1 MRACFASGESTEL
14 CRLSITPPLRVYTAA
29 VNLHRR
35 SGNSWYRF
43 IGLFVLRIRTFSR
56 YTPKPPTGM
65 ATKSNESLPTRK
77 GVYLQEIDLNRTEA
91 DTDIDII
98 AIHGLDTKSPDTWTW
113 KDPRDPNN
121 KRKWVNWLG
130 PGMLP
135 TSVDRVRIFTCDWPA
150 DLLVPSD
157 LIQKTIEEKATRGII
172 FLATPFRGTSFQDVA
187 AWAEVGLKAKAS
199 TQDRNPAEGWSLESL
214 FHHEYFKKGGEDE
227 GRRLAKVLSQALL
240 GPNAGR
246 TLFILDGLDEV
257 AGAWGYNDYRSEVL
271 LELLNQPAVIITS
284 RPSAIL
290 PAGVHKT
297 DFEVE
302 TIGFCLDQ
310 VAYYI
315 RKTFTERE
323 KADEIWLFLQ
333 AHWLLEGLVRIPIQ
347 LDALCYIWDD
357 LELDDIPNTMT
368 GIYEEIELKLW
379 KKDVVRLE
387 KRHDDK
393 MLLVCDL
400 QTVDRSNIERFA
412 KDEMF
417 FLEGLAFTG
426 LHNDVIDFTSK
437 NLKDISSRFTP
448 DLLPNKSLPLLSF
461 LRTSDPLSE
470 YDNQEYHFIH
480 LTFQEYFAARYFA
493 RQWKDEG
500 QLQIFTLGSNNA
512 ETRSRPKEFLR
523 EQKYTARY
531 NIFWRFVAGLLDASG
546 QSSELIR
553 TIEEEP
559 LDLLGF
565 THQRLVM
572 YCLSETLGDLPLRK
586 TLEERLAQWLL
597 FECQLNETA
606 TETLASEMEFPEEA
620 LKTILLN
627 KSHNAHATILTSLA
641 SRVTISPSIARVA
654 MAYMSNN
661 RLSLRMA
668 AIRSLRTS
676 SALPD
681 EVLKAMAARLGD
693 KKKAV
698 RLVARDALSKRTALS
713 DEVLKAIAAWLNDND
728 PSIRCAATT
737 ALHTHAALPD
747 EVIEV
752 VAERLNDKDLD
763 VKKAAIMA
771 LSIHEALPNDTIRAI
786 TANLSDNNPDVR
798 QEAVEVLGKCVT
810 LPVEVYDAVM
820 ARCHDENPRVQRAAV
835 AASSRYQALSDE
847 VFCNMFAQTLNQ
859 DLDVRGAGVEAFS
872 RYIVPPDD
880 VIRAAAKRPTDPS
893 RLTIVMSCKM
903 LPENF
908 IWPAMMWFGDEE
920 AAMRLAATGAI
931 SMPPSERAELLIDL
945 VPKVFGTF
953 PKVRKAVREHYSRFV
968 ELPDEVLKAARLYD
982 ESEEAR
988 EAAVETLMKLSNEDL
1003 PRIIST
1009 QPLVTSF
1016 YKACLWSGFKELI
1029 SWYIE
1034 KDRCYMNWPGGIG
1047 QIFPDI
1053 REHQIREWISQAR
1066 PAGFPSIRSGENLP
1080 EV

>member
-1 MRACFASGESTEL
+1 
-14 CRLSITPPLRVYTAA
+14 
-29 VNLHRR
+29 
-35 SGNSWYRF
+35 
-43 IGLFVLRIRTFSR
+43 
-56 YTPKPPTGM
+56 M

-157 LIQKTIEEKATRGII
+157 LIPKTIEEYALLLLEGIESALFTCETRRQDRPILFIASCLGGLILIMALVHADDRRSRYYCLRKATRGII

-323 KADEIWLFLQ
+323 KVDEIWLFLQ

-387 KRHDDK
+387 KRHDNK

-437 NLKDISSRFTP
+437 NLKDISNRFTP

-493 RQWKDEG
+493 RQWKDGG

-512 ETRSRPKEFLR
+512 ETRSRPKEFLQ

-620 LKTILLN
+620 LKTILLD
-627 KSHNAHATILTSLA
+627 KSHNAHATILNSLT
-641 SRVTISPSIARVA
+641 SRVSISPSIARVA

-661 RLSLRMA
+661 RSFLRRA

-676 SALPD
+676 AALPD

-698 RLVARDALSKRTALS
+698 RLVASEALSKRTALS

-747 EVIEV
+747 EVIEA
-752 VAERLNDKDLD
+752 VAERLNDEDLD
-763 VKKAAIMA
+763 VKKAAIRA

-798 QEAVEVLGKCVT
+798 QEAVEVLGECVT
-810 LPVEVYDAVM
+810 LPEKVCDAVM
-820 ARCHDENPRVQRAAV
+820 ARFHDENPRVQMAAV
-835 AASSRYQALSDE
+835 AASSRYQALPDE
-847 VFCNMFAQTLNQ
+847 VFCDTFAQMLNA
-859 DLDVRGAGVEAFS
+859 DLDLRGAGVKAFS
-872 RYIVPPDD
+872 KRLVLPND
-880 VIRAAAKRPTDPS
+880 VTRSGAGWPTDAS
-893 RLTIVMSCKM
+893 RIVRVKL
-903 LPENF
+903 LPDKLICPPMEL
-908 IWPAMMWFGDEE
+908 FGDENP
-920 AAMRLAATGAI
+920 AVRLCCHEESCTHLFEDSG
-931 SMPPSERAELLIDL
+931 LLID
-945 VPKVFGTF
+945 PAPDSFDETEW
-953 PKVRKAVREHYSRFV
+953 VRNVVKKALARYLAPPDKLPMTIVILLNYDGSREVQPAVVMTLTHKHEHLDRTIDTHY
-968 ELPDEVLKAARLYD
+968 
-982 ESEEAR
+982 
-988 EAAVETLMKLSNEDL
+988 N
-1003 PRIIST
+1003 
-1009 QPLVTSF
+1009 
-1016 YKACLWSGFKELI
+1016 
-1029 SWYIE
+1029 
-1034 KDRCYMNWPGGIG
+1034 
-1047 QIFPDI
+1047 
-1053 REHQIREWISQAR
+1053 
-1066 PAGFPSIRSGENLP
+1066 
-1080 EV
+1080 